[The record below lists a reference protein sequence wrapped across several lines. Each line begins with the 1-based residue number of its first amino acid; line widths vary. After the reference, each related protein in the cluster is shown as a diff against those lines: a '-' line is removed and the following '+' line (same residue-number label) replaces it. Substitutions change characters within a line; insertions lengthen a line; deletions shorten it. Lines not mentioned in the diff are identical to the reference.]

1 MATRLT
7 PAKRKAQAL
16 ALLESPQISALFE
29 RVRLASDPPQEPSPR
44 KKSPLP
50 AAIGIGILCTL
61 AWWCFGGLRSG
72 ALRSTLPGG
81 SHAAN
86 PAIGDT
92 CLYRGDFYPNSGIQT
107 LRQLHILKTGVNG
120 VAGPGLAA
128 RGIAFPVLANWFTV
142 ALDSYYAPL
151 AFNLVL
157 CWLCAWLVA
166 RTTGVLFRDRAKSL
180 LAATCFS
187 LSIVATSSV
196 GEIGPRLLGLC
207 FCYLWTMLLVSK
219 DADDAPLGWRAAIG
233 LAALMGLWSLVDI
246 SSLAGLVVYG
256 AFAVKRRK
264 PGPVV
269 LAALCWVLLPI
280 VQELVWRRLGFVFES
295 NADLARVWAALQQ
308 HGSRLAGDPLGYLG
322 LLAVECANL
331 IFDENPLAVVI
342 CLLGIGLVSHKS
354 KWLLRVCYLA
364 PILVQLILL
373 PTTPGRGA
381 AVAGNTIVLFVLA
394 SHYSVEVGRRLEA
407 RFGAEAF
414 AVPLVGLV
422 VLQGAWGYSGA
433 CGWDLPAKAFAT
445 GAFREVGTALPTKFV
460 RFSGSPQEMPT
471 VLGGPVRG
479 PRFCG
484 LVKGQSRPPIMSV
497 DRVAPYRENWSG
509 LPLVRRLLSAQ
520 APVLVALLIA
530 ALCLMRVWHSLGTLV
545 LFASC
550 AAGALLCGAST
561 GFMPQSFAPFE
572 GHIAVN
578 DDEKLVGAVQLSPEF
593 LALLEGAPGRGEQ
606 IEFFVRLQAVN
617 RGVEHPA
624 EFQVAEWSS
633 TETRFTVPAQAFLDA
648 VRARNGR
655 VEFSITAASASKGLL
670 LHSWQAT
677 KPNGERSAQLVYADG
692 SHEALEAFPSFEI
705 RVVRPDNDFAFE
717 KLIERYEP
725 SQAASYALVG
735 F

>member
-7 PAKRKAQAL
+7 PAKRKAQVL

-29 RVRLASDPPQEPSPR
+29 RVRLASDPPREPAPR

-50 AAIGIGILCTL
+50 TAIGIGILCTL

-72 ALRSTLPGG
+72 ALRATLPGG

-92 CLYRGDFYPNSGIQT
+92 CLYRGDFYPNAGLQT
-107 LRQLHILKTGVNG
+107 LRQLHILKTGATD
-120 VAGPGLAA
+120 VAGPGLTS
-128 RGIAFPVLANWFTV
+128 RGVAFPVFANWFTV

-151 AFNLVL
+151 ALNLVL
-157 CWLCAWLVA
+157 CWLCAWFVA
-166 RTTGVLFRDRAKSL
+166 RTTGVLFGDRAKSL
-180 LAATCFS
+180 LAAICFS
-187 LSIVATSSV
+187 LSIIATSFV
-196 GEIGPRLLGLC
+196 GEVGPRLLGLC
-207 FCYLWTMLLVSK
+207 FCYLWTMLLISK
-219 DADDAPLGWRAAIG
+219 DADDAALGWSGAIG

-246 SSLAGLVVYG
+246 SSLAGLVVYA

-280 VQELVWRRLGFVFES
+280 VQELVWRRLGFVFEP
-295 NADLARVWAALQQ
+295 NADLARVWTALQQ

-322 LLAVECANL
+322 LLAIECANL
-331 IFDENPLAVVI
+331 IFDENPLTVVI
-342 CLLGIGLVSHKS
+342 CLLGVGLVPHKS
-354 KWLLRVCYLA
+354 KWLLRVCFLA
-364 PILVQLILL
+364 PILVHLVLL

-394 SHYSVEVGRRLEA
+394 SYYAVEAGRRLQA

-422 VLQGAWGYSGA
+422 VLQAAWGYSGV
-433 CGWDLPAKAFAT
+433 CGWAFPTKALAT
-445 GAFREVGTALPTKFV
+445 GALREAGTALPTKFV
-460 RFSGSPQEMPT
+460 RFSGSPQELPT

-484 LVKGQSRPPIMSV
+484 VVKGQTRPPIISV

-509 LPLVRRLLSAQ
+509 LSLVRRLLLAQ
-520 APVLVALLIA
+520 APVLIALLIA
-530 ALCLMRVWHSLGTLV
+530 TVCLMRVWPSLGSVV

-550 AAGALLCGAST
+550 AAGSLLCGSTT
-561 GFMPQSFAPFE
+561 GFTQQSFAPFE
-572 GHIAVN
+572 GRIAIKN
-578 DDEKLVGAVQLSPEF
+578 DEKLVGAVRLSPEF
-593 LALLEGAPGRGEQ
+593 LALLEDANGRGEQ
-606 IEFFVRLQAVN
+606 IEFFVRLQPVQ

-692 SHEALEAFPSFEI
+692 SHEALGAFPSFEI
-705 RVVRPDNDFAFE
+705 RVVRPNNDFAFE